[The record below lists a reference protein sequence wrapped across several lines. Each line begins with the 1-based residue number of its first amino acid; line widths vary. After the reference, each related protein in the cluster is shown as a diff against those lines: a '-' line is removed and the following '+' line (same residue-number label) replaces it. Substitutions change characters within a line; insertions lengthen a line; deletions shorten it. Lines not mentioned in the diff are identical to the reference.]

1 MTQAPPR
8 SAPFTPP
15 LKAQRHILGALCAAL
30 IGTLAG
36 SSRAEDAAENV
47 AAARTLG
54 IEGVQL
60 ADAGKCPEAIE
71 KLQRAESLH
80 HAPTILG
87 RLGEC
92 QVNVGEVVAGTEN
105 LNMVVREVLPANAPK
120 VFHDA
125 QDRAQKVLTAAT
137 PKIAHLVIRITPSEV
152 NASVAVA
159 GKPVPA
165 ALIGAERPTD
175 PGTHL
180 VTATAEGYQP
190 ASATVTLP
198 EGGHQDI
205 TLLLEKD
212 PNAVAAL
219 PPVKVAPPP
228 ITGDDSHVPPPSA
241 KKSNTPAFVALG
253 IGGAGLVVGSIA
265 GALAFSKASDCPNKV
280 CPTQSDLDRAKSM
293 ATVSTIGFG
302 VGIAGVAV
310 GTVLLLT
317 GNSSSENAATQA
329 KRLPAPKLAV
339 HPWFGVSSVGLMGS
353 FQ

>member
-1 MTQAPPR
+1 MTETLIR
-8 SAPFTPP
+8 ITPNRLRP
-15 LKAQRHILGALCAAL
+15 QRYALGVLCVALVVATA
-30 IGTLAG
+30 GT
-36 SSRAEDAAENV
+36 SRADDPAENV
-47 AAARTLG
+47 AAARTLSNQ
-54 IEGVQL
+54 GVQL

-92 QVNVGEVVAGTEN
+92 QVAVGQIVEGTEN
-105 LNMVVREVLPANAPK
+105 LRAVVREPLAPTAPK

-137 PKIAHLVIRITPSEV
+137 PKIAHLIIRTTPSEAKANV
-152 NASVAVA
+152 TVS
-159 GKPVPA
+159 GKPVPL

-175 PGTHL
+175 PGTHEVL
-180 VTATAEGYQP
+180 ATAEGYKP
-190 ASATVTLP
+190 ASATVTLA

-219 PPVKVAPPP
+219 PATTNATPSVQVGSAPPP
-228 ITGDDSHVPPPSA
+228 EPATKSSHTGAYV
-241 KKSNTPAFVALG
+241 AFGVGGLG
-253 IGGAGLVVGSIA
+253 ILVGSIA
-265 GALAFSKASDCPNKV
+265 GGLAFSKASDCPDKV
-280 CPTQSDLDRAKSM
+280 CKTQSDLDSAKTM
-293 ATVSTIGFG
+293 AAVSTVSFG

-310 GTVLLLT
+310 GTILLLT
-317 GNSSSENAATQA
+317 GNKAESPPAAA
-329 KRLPAPKLAV
+329 ARPAPRLAMQ
-339 HPWFGVSSVGLMGS
+339 PWFGLNAAGVSGS

>member
-1 MTQAPPR
+1 MTRTSVRFVSNHLR
-8 SAPFTPP
+8 S
-15 LKAQRHILGALCAAL
+15 QRYALGMLCAAL
-30 IGTLAG
+30 VVSGAG
-36 SSRAEDAAENV
+36 VSHAEDAAENV

-54 IEGVQL
+54 IQGVQL

-92 QVNVGEVVAGTEN
+92 QVAVGEIVEGTEN
-105 LNMVVREVLPANAPK
+105 LNSVVREPLSATAPK

-125 QDRAQKVLTAAT
+125 QDRAQKVLATAT
-137 PKIAHLVIRITPSEV
+137 PRIAHLVIRITPADAK
-152 NASVAVA
+152 ASVAVA
-159 GKPVPA
+159 GKPVPE
-165 ALIGAERPTD
+165 ALLGAERPTD
-175 PGTHL
+175 PGTHE
-180 VTATAEGYQP
+180 VTATAVGYKP
-190 ASATVTLP
+190 ASTTVTLA

-219 PPVKVAPPP
+219 PPTTATPATTATTPVSPPEP
-228 ITGDDSHVPPPSA
+228 AA
-241 KKSNTPAFVALG
+241 KKNNTAAYVLLG
-253 IGGAGLVVGSIA
+253 VGGVGLVVGSVT
-265 GALAFSKASDCPNKV
+265 GALAFGKASDCPNKV
-280 CPTQSDLDRAKSM
+280 CKTQSDLDSAKSM

-310 GTVLLLT
+310 GTILLLT
-317 GNSSSENAATQA
+317 GSHSEEAPATA
-329 KRLPAPKLAV
+329 SWHAAPKLALQ
-339 HPWFGVSSVGLMGS
+339 PWFGVNSAGLTGS

>member
-1 MTQAPPR
+1 M
-8 SAPFTPP
+8 
-15 LKAQRHILGALCAAL
+15 LGALCAAL
-30 IGTLAG
+30 VATLA
-36 SSRAEDAAENV
+36 STARADDAAENV

-54 IEGVQL
+54 IQGVQL

-105 LNMVVREVLPANAPK
+105 LNMVVREPLAANAPK
-120 VFHDA
+120 VFYDA

-137 PKIAHLVIRITPSEV
+137 PKIAHLVIRITPSDV
-152 NASVAVA
+152 KASVAVA
-159 GKPVPA
+159 GKPVPT
-165 ALIGAERPTD
+165 ALLGAERPTD
-175 PGTHL
+175 PGTHQ
-180 VTATAEGYQP
+180 VTATAEGYKP
-190 ASATVTLP
+190 SSATVTLA

-219 PPVKVAPPP
+219 PPPGAETPASTGTTGPVTPPAPAP
-228 ITGDDSHVPPPSA
+228 H
-241 KKSNTPAFVALG
+241 KSNTPAYIAFAV
-253 IGGAGLVVGSIA
+253 GGAGLIVGSIT
-265 GALAFSKASDCPNKV
+265 GALAFSKASDCPDKV
-280 CPTQSDLDRAKSM
+280 CPTQGDLDSAKSM
-293 ATVSTIGFG
+293 ATISTITFG

-317 GNSSSENAATQA
+317 GNKTSESVSATA
-329 KRLPAPKLAV
+329 HPRPAPKLSLR
-339 HPWFGVSSVGLMGS
+339 PFIGVGSLGLTGS

>member
-1 MTQAPPR
+1 MTQASPLF
-8 SAPFTPP
+8 APHS
-15 LKAQRHILGALCAAL
+15 LKSHRQVLGALCVTL
-30 IGTLAG
+30 LVTLA
-36 SSRAEDAAENV
+36 STSRADDAAENT

-92 QVNVGEVVAGTEN
+92 QVNVGDVVEGTEN
-105 LNMVVREVLPANAPK
+105 LNMVVREQLSATAPK

-125 QDRAQKVLTAAT
+125 QDRAQKVLTAAM
-137 PKIAHLVIRITPSEV
+137 PKIAHLVIRITPSDV
-152 NASVAVA
+152 KASVAVA
-159 GKPVPA
+159 GKSVPT
-165 ALIGAERPTD
+165 ALLGAERPTD
-175 PGTHL
+175 PGTHQ
-180 VTATAEGYQP
+180 VTATAQGYKP
-190 ASATVTLP
+190 TSATVTLA

-219 PPVKVAPPP
+219 PAAGTTSATGTGVDTTTAPA
-228 ITGDDSHVPPPSA
+228 A
-241 KKSNTPAFVALG
+241 KKSNTPAYIAFGVGA
-253 IGGAGLVVGSIA
+253 AGLIVGGVT
-265 GALAFSKASDCPNKV
+265 GALAFGKASDCPNKV
-280 CPTQSDLDRAKSM
+280 CATQSDLDSAKSM
-293 ATVSTIGFG
+293 AAVSTISFG

-317 GNSSSENAATQA
+317 GNKSEAAPAQA
-329 KRLPAPKLAV
+329 KAHTAPKVSL
-339 HPWFGVSSVGLMGS
+339 HPWFGVSSIGLVGS